1 MILYLKALKIP
12 PKKNLIITFGKV
24 AGYKI
29 NIQKPVDFLYTNN
42 ELAENTLEK
51 QYHSQ
56 SLKNES
62 QQINKNYT

>member
-42 ELAENTLEK
+42 ELAEKEIKIIIPFAIASKKT
-51 QYHSQ
+51 
-56 SLKNES
+56 
-62 QQINKNYT
+62 T